1 MEIPEI
7 LKEMGVVGAGGAG
20 FPTYAKLKHGGIAC
34 YIANGAECEPLLW
47 ENKELMLKYPYMV
60 LKGLWYLKNYTGA
73 SRAVIVVKEKYRDI
87 VNVLRDSITE
97 NKFDIEIFEL
107 EDFFP
112 AGDEQVLVYEVT
124 KKVVPEAG
132 IPLFVNAIVNNVE
145 TLFNVYRAIEENT
158 PVTEKFVTIGGQVD
172 TPVTVK
178 VPIGTNIG
186 WLLEKLKID
195 YRNKIIIDGGP
206 MMGKITSPDVPV
218 TKTTGG
224 LLIFSPEHT
233 VVYKKNLQMD
243 KIWRK
248 AKIACIQ
255 CRYCTEQCP
264 RFLLGHG
271 IEPNRI
277 MLSVAYNLSGLYT
290 KQALLCSEC
299 GVCESYACPQ
309 GLSPR
314 RVNQEIKKK
323 LSETG
328 EKYKPIKNEYAPREM
343 REWRKVPMSRLKVKL
358 DIKEYDMYAPLSYEE
373 FLPPVVSVLTKQHT
387 GATAVPIVK
396 KGQRVKKGDLVAK
409 VPPDKLGCNI
419 HASIDGIVD
428 DVQDT
433 FVFIR
438 REALI

>member
-60 LKGLWYLKNYTGA
+60 LKGLWHLKNYTGA
-73 SRAVIVVKEKYRDI
+73 SRAVIAVKSKYQD
-87 VNVLRDSITE
+87 VLKVLRDCITS
-97 NKFDIEIFEL
+97 NKFDIEIFEM

-112 AGDEQVLVYEVT
+112 AGDEQMLVYEVT

-132 IPLFVNAIVNNVE
+132 IPLFVNVIVNNVE

-158 PVTEKFVTIGGQVD
+158 PVTEKFITIGGQVD

-186 WLLEKLKID
+186 WLLEQLGID
-195 YRNKIIIDGGP
+195 YRNKVIIDGGP
-206 MMGKITSPDVPV
+206 MMGKITNPGEPV
-218 TKTTGG
+218 NKTTGG
-224 LLIFSPEHT
+224 LLLFSPEHS
-233 VVYKKNLQMD
+233 VAYRRNMAMD

-248 AKIACIQ
+248 ARIACIQ

-271 IEPNRI
+271 IEPNKI
-277 MLSVAYNLSGLYT
+277 MLSVVYNLSGAYT

-299 GVCESYACPQ
+299 GVCEAYACPQ
-309 GLSPR
+309 GLSPK
-314 RVNQEIKKK
+314 RVNQELKKK
-323 LSETG
+323 LLEAG
-328 EKYKPIKNEYAPREM
+328 EKFKTIKSEYAPREM

-358 DIKEYDMYAPLSYEE
+358 DIKHCDKYAPLSDKE
-373 FLPPVVSVLTKQHT
+373 FLPPVVSILTKQHT
-387 GATAVPIVK
+387 GAAAVPAVE

-409 VPPDKLGCNI
+409 VPQDKLGCNI
-419 HASIDGIVD
+419 HASIDGVVD
-428 DVQDT
+428 DVKNT
-433 FVFIR
+433 FVIVQ
-438 REALI
+438 REALA